1 MNSIERIEKGLNL
14 KFSKQQ
20 LDIITSVGVPT
31 NVISL
36 AGSGKTTT
44 LLARLFYMEFEYQ
57 IKPYNMLAITFSNSA
72 SADMSERY
80 SKARKQLDLPGY
92 TPCFKTFHALFKNL
106 IAINPKYRSIQVV
119 TIQNYKFDLLK
130 MIRSGNDLLKNT
142 DILDD
147 MNSFRGWLINENK
160 SVDGLIGADEYY
172 AKTKAFIYPTRLF
185 TGND

>member
-72 SADMSERY
+72 SADMYERY
-80 SKARKQLDLPGY
+80 IKARKQLDLPGY
-92 TPCFKTFHALFKNL
+92 TPCFKTFHALFNNLTGSNASSKNSD
-106 IAINPKYRSIQVV
+106 P
-119 TIQNYKFDLLK
+119 
-130 MIRSGNDLLKNT
+130 
-142 DILDD
+142 
-147 MNSFRGWLINENK
+147 
-160 SVDGLIGADEYY
+160 
-172 AKTKAFIYPTRLF
+172 
-185 TGND
+185 